1 MTFACATMVCILL
14 MLYFSAGDI
23 KVFCIPFIRQL
34 MVDSFCLGGL
44 GQRYKKFVSDVS
56 AVVGFL
62 KMEFCRNPFFALM
75 LTCRIF
81 CFLISLYDLK
91 EMFSRLLNCRCTV
104 ILLVMLLAKTNRISS
119 TFWM

>member
-1 MTFACATMVCILL
+1 MVCILL
-14 MLYFSAGDI
+14 ILLYFSAGDI

-34 MVDSFCLGGL
+34 MVDSL
-44 GQRYKKFVSDVS
+44 GQKYKKFVTDVS

-62 KMEFCRNPFFALM
+62 KMEFCRNTFFALM

-81 CFLISLYDLK
+81 VFFLFSLYDLK
-91 EMFSRLLNCRCTV
+91 EMFSRLLNCRCIVT
-104 ILLVMLLAKTNRISS
+104 LLVMLLAKTNRIPS